1 VPIVNCLAAEQLVEL
16 ALADA
21 TAPDR
26 GAERA
31 HVAACARCGL
41 RLREVEGQMSRLEH
55 AMTWFD
61 GDHAAE
67 RKRLLAALTSIH
79 KEQPSRFSRGFPR
92 KLKEVLT
99 MPRTWIGSA
108 VAAALILGA
117 LFLWHGPGALSALAQ
132 TAQALREVKSY
143 QCQVTIELS
152 APDGK
157 KTIEV
162 GKLFWAA
169 PGTWRRDSF
178 QKDKL
183 ISVQLWRKD
192 KPGLEID
199 HRFETYTR
207 LEPMKGAVSPLLA
220 LSKLAAFAGQAD
232 RELEPRM
239 IKDKRA
245 PGFEI
250 ALAKIDPD
258 LGDGTVRLWS
268 DPKTKLPLRTEIAMD
283 TSLLVMDDFEW
294 NVPSDTWFTLE
305 PPAGYQDKTP
315 TPPGV
320 EKITKDIVL
329 GLKTFAKY
337 GGGKYPQVKMVYGDT
352 TSEEL
357 NVNAGLPRRGPPKD
371 IRSDVYVECLKAYAG
386 FGQINHLQRHDAGA
400 VYHGKT
406 VGPEDKNK
414 VLFRWT
420 LTDGRFRVIYG
431 DLHVEDV
438 TEARLKMLEAN

>member
-1 VPIVNCLAAEQLVEL
+1 MTCLAIEQLVEL
-16 ALADA
+16 ALAGGA
-21 TAPDR
+21 TADH

-31 HVAACARCGL
+31 HVGACAKCGA
-41 RLREVEGQMSRLEH
+41 RLMEIQAHLGHVEH

-61 GDHAAE
+61 RDHVAE
-67 RKRLLAALTSIH
+67 RKRLLAALANIQN
-79 KEQPSRFSRGFPR
+79 EQPSRFPRGFPR
-92 KLKEVLT
+92 KLTEVLT

-108 VAAALILGA
+108 VAAALILGVF
-117 LFLWHGPGALSALAQ
+117 FLWHGLGTPTALAQ

-143 QCQVTIELS
+143 QCRVTIEVS

-157 KTIEV
+157 KTVEIERLCWV
-162 GKLFWAA
+162 T
-169 PGTWRRDSF
+169 PGSWRRETY

-183 ISVQLWRKD
+183 ISIQLWRKD

-207 LEPMKGAVSPLLA
+207 LEPMKGAMSPLLA
-220 LSKLAAFAGQAD
+220 VSKLAKFAGQAD

-239 IKDKRA
+239 INDTRA

-250 ALAKIDPD
+250 AVSKIDPD
-258 LGDGTVRLWS
+258 VSVGTLRLWT
-268 DPKTKLPLRTEIAMD
+268 DPKTKLPLRAEMAMD
-283 TSLLVMDDFEW
+283 TGLMVMDDFEW
-294 NVPSDTWFTLE
+294 NVPTDTWFTLE
-305 PPAGYQDKTP
+305 PPAAYQDKTP

-320 EKITKDIVL
+320 EEITKDIVL

-337 GGGKYPQVKMVYGDT
+337 CGGKYPQVKMVYGDT

-371 IRSDVYVECLKAYAG
+371 IRSDVYVECLKAYGG
-386 FGQINHLQRHDAGA
+386 FGQINSLQRHDAGA
-400 VYHGKT
+400 IYHGKT
-406 VGPEDKNK
+406 VGPQDKNK
-414 VLFRWT
+414 ILFRWT

-431 DLHVEDV
+431 DLRVEDV
-438 TEARLKMLEAN
+438 GEAKLKMLEAN